1 MVKPTVPTRLAITNR
16 LVFFFLFQM
25 TANAKTKTKTAIMLT
40 GKPTKVS
47 APRPF
52 RTNLRTD
59 RIKITT
65 TELFKSNR
73 TKASKIGIVLKSTFK
88 KSIPIDS

>member
-25 TANAKTKTKTAIMLT
+25 TANAKTKTKTPMILI
-40 GKPTKVS
+40 GKPTNVS

-65 TELFKSNR
+65 NELFKSNK